1 MAPNVDLTAQSPP
14 ARMPK
19 LKYRNPLPSDS
30 DSLTSET
37 SQGNHSTNSQEP
49 PTTPDS
55 HAPSINSHA
64 SFETTSLTSS
74 SLASIS
80 SGVSSSNDSKSSKK
94 KKKGSSVL
102 GSLFVKEPSQ
112 VALKQFAEQQRKQ
125 NGIAKGTSTPQ
136 SRISGNSN
144 YVGQRLPP
152 DVPKV
157 NSRWDGVPNSV
168 KNRYSTA
175 SGVSRKDNRSSVAS
189 AGSFGS
195 TLKNAP
201 WNGSRFSVMT
211 DGTRNPPNSIA
222 SASISNL
229 TIHDDD
235 SDSQRSPS
243 VTSLPEM
250 SYYFS
255 DAPLASGALP
265 ADDVNVEMA
274 AQSPIRLSDS
284 TSSDRPS
291 MDDST
296 SSRPESPASS
306 TTSTD
311 TVVRD
316 TAEVIFRKL
325 NDGPKGSGSNA
336 PPFQEHVPD
345 SHDFLFNP
353 VERRNTDP
361 GITHEPPSTA
371 PRVPH
376 YAPTRPV
383 QNFSRPMGFRG
394 PPPIQRSLHMPSY
407 RRTASASALPTLYES
422 SLASTED
429 LVEEEEEE
437 DDSRSIAPSTIA
449 PSVLSTHWYES
460 PRERLGLGR
469 RLQINDASPWEDHVE
484 AAGKPKKSR
493 LSMFGRTSGRS

>member
-1 MAPNVDLTAQSPP
+1 
-14 ARMPK
+14 MPK

-30 DSLTSET
+30 ESFTCET
-37 SQGNHSTNSQEP
+37 SRRNHSTYNQEP
-49 PTTPDS
+49 PTTP
-55 HAPSINSHA
+55 PSISSHA
-64 SFETTSLTSS
+64 SFKTTSLTSS

-80 SGVSSSNDSKSSKK
+80 SSGSSNDSKSSKK

-102 GSLFVKEPSQ
+102 GFLSVKEPSQ

-125 NGIAKGTSTPQ
+125 NGVVKGISTPQ
-136 SRISGNSN
+136 LRVSGNSN
-144 YVGQRLPP
+144 YVGQRLPS

-157 NSRWDGVPNSV
+157 NSKWDGVPSSV

-175 SGVSRKDNRSSVAS
+175 SGASSKDNRSTVAS
-189 AGSFGS
+189 GNSFGS
-195 TLKNAP
+195 PLKNTP
-201 WNGSRFSVMT
+201 WNDSRFSVMT

-229 TIHDDD
+229 TIHDEA
-235 SDSQRSPS
+235 SDPGRSPS
-243 VTSLPEM
+243 ITSLPEM
-250 SYYFS
+250 SYYFQ
-255 DAPLASGALP
+255 DAPVASGALP
-265 ADDVNVEMA
+265 TSTPSSEDANSEMTD
-274 AQSPIRLSDS
+274 QLPIRLSDS

-291 MDDST
+291 IDDST

-316 TAEVIFRKL
+316 TADVIFRKL
-325 NDGPKGSGSNA
+325 SDRSKEGGRNALAFQAFDRNDL
-336 PPFQEHVPD
+336 EHVPD

-353 VERRNTDP
+353 RAVVERRNTDS
-361 GITHEPPSTA
+361 GILHESPSTA
-371 PRVPH
+371 SPIPH
-376 YAPTRPV
+376 YAPIRSV

-394 PPPIQRSLHMPSY
+394 PPPVQRALRMSPY
-407 RRTASASALPTLYES
+407 KRTPSASALPTLYEA

-429 LVEEEEEE
+429 LAEEE
-437 DDSRSIAPSTIA
+437 DDSQSIAPSTIA
-449 PSVLSTHWYES
+449 PSELSKHWYES

-469 RLQINDASPWEDHVE
+469 RLQINDAFSWEDQGQ

-493 LSMFGRTSGRS
+493 LSMFGRTSGRF